1 MEVKIIPTG
10 GLCNRLRAIATGI
23 AVAERYQSEA
33 IIYWNNSIG
42 LKADFKD
49 LFQPINNRHITLKE
63 NQKWIY
69 KIDGTK
75 DYLKRA
81 LLLHLLSEQ
90 CIFNYSIYRSNSDIY
105 EKLKKQ
111 YKNTLLLISCYPMC
125 KEYELKNIFVPQL
138 DIQKRIDKVVQNFTK
153 RTIGIHIRRT
163 DNIESIKSSPLEAFI
178 NSINAELKK
187 DAHTKFYL
195 ASDDD
200 HVKDILEEK
209 FPDSIITIREDVD
222 RNTLEGMKFAVVDLF
237 CLSKTQKIIGS
248 VFSSYSQIAA
258 ELGNIEIE
266 YAKIS
271 LVSTKND

>member
-111 YKNTLLLISCYPMC
+111 
-125 KEYELKNIFVPQL
+125 
-138 DIQKRIDKVVQNFTK
+138 
-153 RTIGIHIRRT
+153 
-163 DNIESIKSSPLEAFI
+163 
-178 NSINAELKK
+178 
-187 DAHTKFYL
+187 
-195 ASDDD
+195 
-200 HVKDILEEK
+200 
-209 FPDSIITIREDVD
+209 
-222 RNTLEGMKFAVVDLF
+222 
-237 CLSKTQKIIGS
+237 
-248 VFSSYSQIAA
+248 
-258 ELGNIEIE
+258 
-266 YAKIS
+266 
-271 LVSTKND
+271 